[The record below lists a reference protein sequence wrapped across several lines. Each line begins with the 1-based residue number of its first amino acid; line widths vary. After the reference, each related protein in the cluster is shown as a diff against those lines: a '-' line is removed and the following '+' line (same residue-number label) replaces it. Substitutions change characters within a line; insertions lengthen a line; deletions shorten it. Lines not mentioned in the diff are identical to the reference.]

1 MSEREPP
8 GPALLDRIG
17 RPRSLAAIAADQIR
31 ELIITDRLK
40 LGQQLSEAS
49 LAEQLGISR
58 TPVRDALLRL
68 QAERLV
74 DIQPQLGSFVFN
86 YDAKQLHSVLAVR
99 EILEVG
105 ALRMALKADREK
117 TLTTLATAAASARM
131 ALAAGAEAYQ
141 VADTA
146 YHEALVSAS
155 QNLELIDAYSRISGR
170 IRAIRFR
177 VNRSQA
183 KFLDSQDSHEAIV
196 AALRAGDDQKAEE
209 ILEKHVYN
217 SYFGY
222 LEEIRR
228 NSGPARS

>member
-1 MSEREPP
+1 MSERESG
-8 GPALLDRIG
+8 GPVLLDRIG

-105 ALRMALKADREK
+105 ALRMALKADRDK
-117 TLTTLATAAASARM
+117 TLTALATAAASARM

-141 VADTA
+141 ASDTA

-155 QNLELIDAYSRISGR
+155 QNLELIDAYGRISGR

-177 VNRSQA
+177 VNRSHA
-183 KFLDSQDSHEAIV
+183 KFLESQDSHEAIV
-196 AALRAGDDQKAEE
+196 AALRDGDDQKAKE

-228 NSGPARS
+228 AGGPAEG